1 MIFAILGVE
10 NLPSTQKLS
19 GGVVT
24 VETRIRPAFIMLGI
38 LLVGILFTSCS
49 SPSNMPVAAVEALKK
64 QWESVPGYQGSNI
77 EILRAWH
84 GDPPSEVPDSFEV
97 WCVEAQPSSNLE
109 SLVIP
114 LPTIWIVVR
123 ENQDTEWTS
132 AMLMTM
138 SAIWP
143 YQACGAEP

>member
-1 MIFAILGVE
+1 
-10 NLPSTQKLS
+10 
-19 GGVVT
+19 
-24 VETRIRPAFIMLGI
+24 
-38 LLVGILFTSCS
+38 
-49 SPSNMPVAAVEALKK
+49 MPVAAVEALKM

-77 EILRAWH
+77 EILRAWQ
-84 GDPPSEVPDSFEV
+84 GNPPSEAPDSFDV

-109 SLVIP
+109 SSVIP
-114 LPTIWIVVR
+114 QPTIWIVVR
-123 ENQDTEWTS
+123 ENQDAEWTS

>member
-1 MIFAILGVE
+1 MKT
-10 NLPSTQKLS
+10 PT
-19 GGVVT
+19 
-24 VETRIRPAFIMLGI
+24 RPAFFILGI
-38 LLVGILFTSCS
+38 LLIGFLFTSCY
-49 SPSNMPVAAVEALKK
+49 SPPNMPDAAVDALNK

-109 SLVIP
+109 SSGISQ
-114 LPTIWIVVR
+114 PTIWIVVR
-123 ENQDTEWTS
+123 EDQDAEWTS

-143 YQACGAEP
+143 YQACGTEP